1 MVTLRFIAAA
11 LALMLVLGALAA
23 YAHEEGPEA
32 AEAATAHEEEN
43 DGAASPARTA
53 DLALT
58 LKHRAF
64 LGIVVMGTLALILVL
79 IAMALDGDTGVHH
92 ASERLKWALFL
103 GIIIPVLLATAYSA
117 GTTIYLNTIS
127 ESNGPVHWHADFE
140 VWSCGEQLELEDPT
154 GMSNRVGTTLFHEHN
169 DNRIHVEGVVVGV
182 ADVSLHHFF
191 ETVGGEL
198 RDGMFR
204 VPTHGGDVTALDGQ
218 LCNGRPGKVQVFV
231 YKVTNPDERGSW
243 DVRQRKVQDFED
255 YVLAPYGQV
264 PPGDCIIVEL
274 DAEKEA
280 TERLCSSY
288 RAAQQR
294 GELRGG

>member
-1 MVTLRFIAAA
+1 MVTPRFLAAA
-11 LALMLVLGALAA
+11 LALALVLGALVA

-32 AEAATAHEEEN
+32 AAAHEEEN
-43 DGAASPARTA
+43 DGAASPAGTA

-64 LGIVVMGTLALILVL
+64 LGIAVLGTLALIIVL
-79 IAMALDGDTGVHH
+79 LAIKLDGDTGVHH

-103 GIIIPVLLATAYSA
+103 GIVVPVLLATAYSA

-127 ESNGPVHWHADFE
+127 ESEGPVHWHADFE
-140 VWSCGEQLELEDPT
+140 VWNCGEQLELEDPI
-154 GMSNRVGTTLFHEHN
+154 GMSNRVGTALFHEHN
-169 DNRIHVEGVVVGV
+169 DNRIHVEGVVVDTG
-182 ADVSLHHFF
+182 DVSLHHFF
-191 ETVGGEL
+191 ETIGGEL
-198 RDGMFR
+198 RGGMFR
-204 VPTHGGDVTALDGQ
+204 VPTHGGDVTAPDGK
-218 LCNGRPGKVQVFV
+218 LCNGQPGKVQVFV

-243 DVRQRKVQDFED
+243 DVRQRKIQDVGD

-264 PPGDCIIVEL
+264 PPGDCIIVEF
-274 DAEKEA
+274 DAEKE
-280 TERLCSSY
+280 TTDRLCSSY